1 MKTLAQMLLMKSYQ
15 SPARLMGFRE
25 WCEKVYEPSKQFR
38 LQRALLDPKKEE
50 TLAPNL
56 ISTGAIN
63 GGEEVEG
70 RRSSP
75 TPGPTGGAISSVV

>member
-1 MKTLAQMLLMKSYQ
+1 MKTLAQMLLAESKQ
-15 SPARLMGFRE
+15 SPTRLMGFRE
-25 WCEKVYEPSKQFR
+25 WCEKVDEPSKELR
-38 LQRALLDPKKEE
+38 LQRALLDPTKGE

-75 TPGPTGGAISSVV
+75 TPSPTGGAISPVV